1 MKSTKP
7 LLFPSDYDRN
17 GLLKLP
23 FLFWCVLVLQA
34 RTWVL
39 FVMAGASRGQGDTLL
54 NLFYPDHDNFWW
66 GLLPGVPAV
75 VAFLF
80 TGRRQAFPRLWA
92 ALRWVLILAQMTLL
106 LWQPVL
112 WYFGE
117 TVSGTGLAL
126 VVLDIYALWWLLTSR
141 RLRACFTRQ
150 AD

>member
-1 MKSTKP
+1 MY
-7 LLFPSDYDRN
+7 FPSDYDRN

-39 FVMAGASRGQGDTLL
+39 FIMAGASRGQGDTLL

-75 VAFLF
+75 IAFLF
-80 TGRRQAFPRLWA
+80 TGRRQAFPLLWA

-141 RLRACFTRQ
+141 RLRACFTLH